1 MPHYFLV
8 VVKDD
13 YEDKREPIDAIL
25 AGLESEGIPA
35 DITPLE
41 DANLPVTLTQHENER
56 DAATTISVDLTLGQI
71 SGIVDCAAQLIIV
84 RSDQDDSGAPEDNRV
99 DLGLDELG
107 RLLAQAQVIDFE
119 PAGEGG
125 PPTN

>member
-8 VVKDD
+8 VVKDE

-35 DITPLE
+35 DITPLQ
-41 DANLPVTLTQHENER
+41 DADLPITLTQHENER
-56 DAATTISVDLTLGQI
+56 DAATTINVDLTIGQI
-71 SGIVDCAAQLIIV
+71 SGIVDCAAQLIIA
-84 RSDQDDSGAPEDNRV
+84 RSEQTDGGASEDNRL
-99 DLGLDELG
+99 DFGLDELG

-119 PAGEGG
+119 PAGESG
-125 PPTN
+125 PPPN